1 MANLKRTREDI
12 LESVIDT
19 IHRKGLTATGLSE
32 LFSLS
37 GASSGS
43 FYNYFASKQALGH
56 ALIDFEWRKLQ
67 KNILEPAA
75 AQGTSAIDQLF
86 WILATLEQKQ
96 YQEPFCG
103 GCLLGNLIVDLVEQD
118 ASFREHLQAV
128 FSQWESALAQILWQA
143 QTQLKADVNPNL
155 LAEQI
160 MTVLEGAMLMGKL
173 HRSPARLNRSFDIA
187 RQLLT
192 SALQEPTYPASNP
205 NPQHRAAVSQTAP
218 VTQP

>member
-12 LESVIDT
+12 LASVIDT

-56 ALIDFEWRKLQ
+56 ALIDFEWDKL
-67 KNILEPAA
+67 KTNILEPAGE
-75 AQGTSAIDQLF
+75 QCNTPIEQLF
-86 WILATLEQKQ
+86 WMLDALEQKQ
-96 YQEPFCG
+96 SQEPFCG

-118 ASFREHLQAV
+118 TSFRDHLQQV
-128 FSQWESALAQILWQA
+128 FQQWENALAQRLVEGRA
-143 QTQLKADVNPNL
+143 QLQPDIEPNL

-160 MTVLEGAMLMGKL
+160 MTAIEGAMLMGRL
-173 HRSPARLNRSFDIA
+173 HHDTQRLERGFDIA
-187 RQLLT
+187 RQLI
-192 SALQEPTYPASNP
+192 
-205 NPQHRAAVSQTAP
+205 RAAMKQDLAKSIRAKWSNKMYRKVQFD
-218 VTQP
+218 